1 MTTSG
6 RQFANNIVTF
16 YVYIVTK
23 SFISHQPALLSAA
36 GRSPPSNIL
45 WYNIFMLSGMQ
56 LFLLELDY
64 LNQDFVELLFSNFSL
79 YKDKFNQWLRSVDRH
94 LIIQLLF
101 LWVENKIDMIRIPCS
116 YYSALPD
123 QTIHWRV
130 QLIWR

>member
-23 SFISHQPALLSAA
+23 SFISHQPALLS
-36 GRSPPSNIL
+36 PSNIL

-56 LFLLELDY
+56 LFFLELDH

-79 YKDKFNQWLRSVDRH
+79 YKDKFNQSG
-94 LIIQLLF
+94 
-101 LWVENKIDMIRIPCS
+101 
-116 YYSALPD
+116 
-123 QTIHWRV
+123 
-130 QLIWR
+130 